1 MSECMVKVNSE
12 DPNMEDASTTMFM
25 ATSNVFEANVA
36 SQKVLLIESHFFRL
50 YPANI
55 WLFNVNNKNSR
66 KKCEIRPKLA
76 IKTLKQRHYRHFGVC
91 IVISHLFLLFLL
103 LIFSLF

>member
-1 MSECMVKVNSE
+1 MVKVNSE

-76 IKTLKQRHYRHFGVC
+76 IKTLKQRHCRHFGVC

-103 LIFSLF
+103 STLNKKMG

>member
-55 WLFNVNNKNSR
+55 
-66 KKCEIRPKLA
+66 
-76 IKTLKQRHYRHFGVC
+76 
-91 IVISHLFLLFLL
+91 
-103 LIFSLF
+103 